1 MNPDQQAKQ
10 DKQAAQQKMQ
20 KPGASVECKAP
31 EQGEQNELGGKQIQD
46 FYITK
51 QGLGKGAFGSVF
63 IAYKLTKEGK
73 KNGKFAAKVIQ
84 LTTLNDKEI
93 IQLTREIE
101 ILKTIRHDN
110 IVKMEHVTRTKN
122 NLYLFL
128 EYIKD
133 GDLSKYLENKRRLS
147 QEETIFFFRQI
158 VNGFK
163 ELYKRNI
170 IHRDI
175 KPENIL
181 LEKKENHKRLLI
193 SDFGFA
199 RVVNQDQMNK
209 QIEQT
214 PVGSLKYMAPQILG
228 IINFSCKCDVWSLG
242 VMIYE
247 LLYGYPPWMDD
258 TYQRLLNRILSQ
270 PLTFPENVQIIP
282 ELKELLRKMMTIDE
296 EQRISWDEIF
306 LHPLLNEEYEFY
318 TKFKQTESYIQ
329 SSMKEIYIEADLKLA
344 LQASLAQNQNND
356 SLQDLKKQ
364 VCEYL
369 SYQRKLMVFL
379 TYLINEII
387 KFQTFSSFEVS
398 KVLYHKT
405 LLLLQKQQQ
414 IIREEV
420 QAILNAEQIASD
432 AEYLQQSQLEKL
444 KDSECFK
451 YFIQLKQRDDDNVM
465 PFFIQMF
472 TNSAKYL
479 DTHQEEDFVKIL
491 KQKLK
496 LKDEIFTQNHESIL
510 SQFIVGVMTSINKK
524 QNKYHEII
532 QCLICCINCREYQKQ
547 LLWDQNGKNQNQQLY
562 SKLKAIKTS
571 DLKILE
577 QQANEYFHQ
586 LQPYENSPLRDS
598 SESQGISQD
607 KIMMSQEHKNM
618 SMLNS
623 NNGKYDQKK

>member
-1 MNPDQQAKQ
+1 MNPDQQAKHE
-10 DKQAAQQKMQ
+10 KQAAQQKMQ
-20 KPGASVECKAP
+20 KQGTSVERKAL
-31 EQGEQNELGGKQIQD
+31 EQGEQNEQGGKQIQD

-51 QGLGKGAFGSVF
+51 QNLGKGAFGSVF

-84 LTTLNDKEI
+84 LTSLNDKEI

-147 QEETIFFFRQI
+147 QEETISFFRQI

-282 ELKELLRKMMTIDE
+282 ELKELLRKMITIDE

-318 TKFKQTESYIQ
+318 SKFKQTESYIQ
-329 SSMKEIYIEADLKLA
+329 SSMKELYIEADLKLA
-344 LQASLAQNQNND
+344 LQASLPENQNN
-356 SLQDLKKQ
+356 DLKKQ

-369 SYQRKLMVFL
+369 SYQRKLMIFL

-387 KFQTFSSFEVS
+387 KFQTFSSFEIS

-420 QAILNAEQIASD
+420 QAILNAEQIDSNV
-432 AEYLQQSQLEKL
+432 EFLQQNQLEKL

-451 YFIQLKQRDDDNVM
+451 YFSQLKQRDDDNVM

-472 TNSAKYL
+472 TDSAKYL
-479 DTHQEEDFVKIL
+479 DTHQEEEFVKIL

-496 LKDEIFTQNHESIL
+496 LKDDIFTKNHESML
-510 SQFIVGVMTSINKK
+510 SQFIIGVMTSISKK
-524 QNKYHEII
+524 QNKYNKII

-547 LLWDQNGKNQNQQLY
+547 LLWDQNTKNQNQQLS

-571 DLKILE
+571 DLKVLE

-598 SESQGISQD
+598 SESQGIPQD

-623 NNGKYDQKK
+623 TNGKFDQKK